1 MPRNFSIAAFTL
13 ITCTG
18 GFGLAASAQTPVKP
32 SPSILPATQP
42 TQLPQ
47 ANTLPAPIAATQVS
61 STTSKTQTHRAVVT
75 YAAGMLDV
83 RANNSSLNQILRE
96 ISRLTGM
103 KITGGVADERV
114 FGNYGP
120 AEPSTILATLLDG
133 TGSNMLIR
141 ETAGNAPAELV
152 LTPRG
157 GGATPPSPNAP
168 GFDDGPPDPEEAPA
182 APRGF
187 ASGVQRVASPRIGAI
202 NAAPTSARPAYAQ
215 APTAT
220 QTAPPTATQT
230 APPLPVSNSGPP
242 PMPQP
247 LNNVNGSAN
256 NTSPTASTLPV
267 TDSVSTDSLPT
278 PSTTPSSAGIVD
290 APNSPPA
297 GNTNAGSLVPTGNPV
312 VPATTSVG
320 TANGG
325 TVGNPPAPASSTGA
339 STPEQIFQQ
348 LQQLRQ
354 QSQPPASTTPAPT
367 TPAPT
372 APATPPQ

>member
-1 MPRNFSIAAFTL
+1 MPRNFFIAAFTL
-13 ITCTG
+13 ITLTG
-18 GFGLAASAQTPVKP
+18 GFGFAASAQGPMKP

-42 TQLPQ
+42 TQLPP
-47 ANTLPAPIAATQVS
+47 ANVLPAPIAATPDGPS
-61 STTSKTQTHRAVVT
+61 ASKSQTHRAVVT

-141 ETAGNAPAELV
+141 ETASNAPAELV
-152 LTPRG
+152 LTPRN

-168 GFDDGPPDPEEAPA
+168 GFDDGPPEPEEVVPAP
-182 APRGF
+182 PRGF
-187 ASGVQRVASPRIGAI
+187 AGGLQRVPSPRVGAI

-220 QTAPPTATQT
+220 QQMPPTATQT
-230 APPLPVSNSGPP
+230 APQLPVSNSGPP
-242 PMPQP
+242 VVPQP
-247 LNNVNGSAN
+247 LNNINGSAA

-267 TDSVSTDSLPT
+267 TNSVPTDSLPT
-278 PSTTPSSAGIVD
+278 PSTTPATAGIVD

-297 GNTNAGSLVPTGNPV
+297 GNTTAGSLVPTGNPV
-312 VPATTSVG
+312 VPATSSVG

-325 TVGNPPAPASSTGA
+325 TVGNPPAPASSTGP

-354 QSQPPASTTPAPT
+354 QSQQPAPPPASP
-367 TPAPT
+367 